1 MVERACAPVGR
12 FYHARRVLERIE
24 SYRSGVT
31 DPGGA
36 AMTLSRRK
44 ALSISGSTLAGL
56 SLGVVKPGGP
66 AVARAQEAQD
76 WPDSLVERP
85 LREGFPAPLPLNAD
99 GSAPEHPESA
109 AGGITDPLM
118 WRTQGRRTPEIE
130 FDYRRMAIRV
140 DTRGMARL
148 SGTLRFSDLEQL
160 PVVSGTW
167 LLQCGAPNP
176 RGIVKWPGVRFSDF
190 ADMLGVIPEVHY
202 CRFVGSDRFYA
213 DEPMTTLRRPQVLL
227 AWLMNDEP
235 IPPRHGAPLRLIVP
249 FRYGNRSVKAITEMT
264 FSTPGPRVTPLPA

>member
-1 MVERACAPVGR
+1 
-12 FYHARRVLERIE
+12 
-24 SYRSGVT
+24 
-31 DPGGA
+31 
-36 AMTLSRRK
+36 MTLSRRK
-44 ALSISGSTLAGL
+44 ALSMSGSTLAGL
-56 SLGVVKPGGP
+56 SLGVVRPGRP
-66 AVARAQEAQD
+66 AVVQAQETQD

-85 LREGFPAPLPLNAD
+85 LREGFPALLPLNPD
-99 GSAPEHPESA
+99 GSAPEHPERA

-176 RGIVKWPGVRFSDF
+176 RGIVKWTGVRFSDF

-202 CRFVGSDRFYA
+202 CRFVSDRFYA

-264 FSTPGPRVTPLPA
+264 FSTPGPRMPPLPG